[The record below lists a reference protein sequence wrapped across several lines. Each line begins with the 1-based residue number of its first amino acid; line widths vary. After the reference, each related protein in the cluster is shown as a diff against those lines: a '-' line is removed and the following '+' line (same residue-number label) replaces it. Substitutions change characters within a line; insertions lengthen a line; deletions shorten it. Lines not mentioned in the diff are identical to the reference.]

1 MTPMRSPARVAAG
14 ILLAGYCAAAASD
27 PASDIEALRQAVEQ
41 MKAEYEKRIRSLEER
56 LKAAEAAAQRA
67 ESAAKTVETV
77 RKKSALDEAVA
88 EVEAEEAEAVTAAT
102 APSTALW
109 SRRVGGADVRLM
121 DISVNLMGTA
131 GTSTESNREIKE
143 LQGGEHDPR
152 RRGFTFQQA
161 ELAFKGAI
169 DPYLTAETYIVASE
183 EDVELEEAFFTTTS
197 LPYDLQLRGGYF
209 LTEFGIINP
218 THPHSW
224 DWIDQPVINTRLF
237 SGEGQR
243 AAGFRLSKL
252 LPTPWYSELMV
263 GSQDPTNS
271 TMVSFQGRGHSHGDE
286 GEHEEEEHEE
296 EEHEHEHISG
306 DGVGGYVRVRT
317 DDVDTFGDL
326 TWFARWV
333 NGWDFT
339 EQTSGRLGFSFLSGS
354 NTTGDDGDTYIFG
367 SDLKVKWLPAS
378 NFRGYPYVKW
388 DSEGMYRYYDVDR
401 DNPSFQDPD
410 QNLGNLKDWGVR
422 TELGWGFMPR
432 WEGGLR
438 FEYANGNDKGPL
450 RKEEDSLRGRRYR
463 VSPILSWRPTEYSR
477 FRLQYN
483 WDDAQFLSDNAHS
496 VWLGFDLSLGA
507 HPAHKY

>member
-1 MTPMRSPARVAAG
+1 MTHMTSAVRAAAG
-14 ILLAGYCAAAASD
+14 ILLAGYGAAAASD

-41 MKAEYEKRIRSLEER
+41 MKTEYESRIRSLEER
-56 LKAAEAAAQRA
+56 LKAAEAAARRA
-67 ESAAKTVETV
+67 ESAAVKVETV

-88 EVEAEEAEAVTAAT
+88 EVEAEEKAETVAVAT
-102 APSTALW
+102 PPSRALW
-109 SRRVGGADVRLM
+109 SRRVGGADVQLL
-121 DISVNLMGTA
+121 DVSLNLMGAA
-131 GTSTESNREIKE
+131 GTSNVGNDKIKA
-143 LQGGEHDPR
+143 LHGGEHDPR

-197 LPYDLQLRGGYF
+197 LPYDLQLKGGYF

-218 THPHSW
+218 THPHNW

-237 SGEGQR
+237 GGEGQR

-252 LPTPWYSELMV
+252 LPTPWYSELMI

-271 TMVSFQGRGHSHGDE
+271 TMVSFQGRGHSHGQE
-286 GEHEEEEHEE
+286 EAHGHEEEEHEE
-296 EEHEHEHISG
+296 EHAHG

-317 DDVDTFGDL
+317 DDIDNLDDL

-333 NGWDFT
+333 NGWDFN

-354 NTTGDDGDTYIFG
+354 NTTGQDGETYVFG
-367 SDLKVKWLPAS
+367 SDLKLKWLPTS

-388 DSEGMYRYYDVDR
+388 ETEGLYRYYDVDR

-410 QNLGNLKDWGVR
+410 QNLGNLKDWGLR
-422 TELGWGFMPR
+422 TELGWGFKPR
-432 WEGGLR
+432 WETGLR
-438 FEYANGNDKGPL
+438 FEYANGNDKGPVSKDEDAL
-450 RKEEDSLRGRRYR
+450 RDRRYR

-483 WDDAQFLSDNAHS
+483 WDDAQFLSKNAHS
-496 VWLGFDLSLGA
+496 VWLGFDVSLGA